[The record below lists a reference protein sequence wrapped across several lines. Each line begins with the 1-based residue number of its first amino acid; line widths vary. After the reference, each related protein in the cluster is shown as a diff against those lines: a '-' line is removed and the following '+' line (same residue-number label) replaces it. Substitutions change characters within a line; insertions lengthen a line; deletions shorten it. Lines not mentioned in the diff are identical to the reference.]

1 MQAEMNK
8 QLTSTFRELER
19 LQTQLISKVS
29 HEDMQ
34 LATQKFIDKT
44 QLAGSLQNCV
54 TRSLLDTF
62 LDRTVSH
69 EMLSKEIEAVKK
81 ANEKTIGEAQ
91 QTFYRTLKD
100 SCLSKFADRLSEMD
114 EELVQI
120 KADMGR
126 YSVKLQTF
134 DKTQQEHMGA
144 IQGFRN
150 KVDSAE
156 ARAGQQATNL
166 ESSVREALVHQ
177 FREETDKKLS
187 EMREAFKTERQ
198 EEFMQKL
205 EQLSVQFEKRQEDT
219 TFANKEA
226 QCQTEESI
234 EKLQAQ
240 LDALKEAQARAQES
254 ANENRVSEDKMQEL
268 RDECL
273 EHYQRI
279 LAALERVKSEHKAE
293 NERMMSQQ
301 LLNEKAQLG

>member
-1 MQAEMNK
+1 MRR
-8 QLTSTFRELER
+8 FRR
-19 LQTQLISKVS
+19 ITQCS
-29 HEDMQ
+29 
-34 LATQKFIDKT
+34 FI
-44 QLAGSLQNCV
+44 V
-54 TRSLLDTF
+54 
-62 LDRTVSH
+62 V
-69 EMLSKEIEAVKK
+69 E
-81 ANEKTIGEAQ
+81 
-91 QTFYRTLKD
+91 
-100 SCLSKFADRLSEMD
+100 
-114 EELVQI
+114 
-120 KADMGR
+120 
-126 YSVKLQTF
+126 
-134 DKTQQEHMGA
+134 
-144 IQGFRN
+144 
-150 KVDSAE
+150 
-156 ARAGQQATNL
+156 
-166 ESSVREALVHQ
+166 
-177 FREETDKKLS
+177 S
-187 EMREAFKTERQ
+187 EMREALKTERQ

-254 ANENRVSEDKMQEL
+254 ANENRVSEDKIQEL